1 MESLIRVKKVEDRTG
16 LKKSMIY
23 DLVGKG
29 ELCPPV
35 KIGERAVAWIESEI
49 DVINAAR
56 IAGHSND
63 KIRELVKTLMAKRQQ
78 FTDDIL
84 TLGLADA

>member
-49 DVINAAR
+49 DAINADR
-56 IAGHSND
+56 KAGQSNEG
-63 KIRELVKTLMAKRQQ
+63 IRALVKNLILKRKQIANE
-78 FTDDIL
+78 IL
-84 TLGLADA
+84 DAA